1 MAGHPSVKKR
11 QKELAR
17 KERQQE
23 KSVKRDERRVER
35 NTSGEP
41 GNEAVQGFALD
52 DIEFALDEF
61 GKPIIPEA
69 FADMAKKLAAPTPAS
84 EPTQGTPTKRGE

>member
-35 NTSGEP
+35 NTTGEP

-69 FADMAKKLAAPTPAS
+69 FADMAKKLAPPAPAT
-84 EPTQGTPTKRGE
+84 EPEQATPTKRGE

>member
-1 MAGHPSVKKR
+1 LAGHPSVKKR

-23 KSVKRDERRVER
+23 KSVKRGERRVER
-35 NTSGEP
+35 NTTGEP
-41 GNEAVQGFALD
+41 GSEAVEGFALD

-69 FADMAKKLAAPTPAS
+69 FADMAKKLAPPAPVAEPTPA
-84 EPTQGTPTKRGE
+84 TPTKRGD